1 MTFFLGIPSIW
12 EIWKIFFIHNYFV
25 LLYCTI
31 LWVTSNHQ
39 YSITPVTLLL
49 TNDCSVDRFL
59 SDDIDVSYSEEHP
72 LPWHP
77 PICERLADVV
87 EGIDDIPGIKERH
100 TLTTRN
106 RDPHAVPY
114 LMKYGYQGV
123 EAEIGQRISSAMKRV
138 KWQYCY
144 FWVLFIAIKTSDK
157 SRRAKK

>member
-1 MTFFLGIPSIW
+1 M
-12 EIWKIFFIHNYFV
+12 
-25 LLYCTI
+25 
-31 LWVTSNHQ
+31 
-39 YSITPVTLLL
+39 
-49 TNDCSVDRFL
+49 DRFL
-59 SDDIDVSYSEEHP
+59 SDDIDVSFSEEHP

-77 PICERLADVV
+77 PICERLADTV

-138 KWQYCY
+138 KFFFLVFPPLNFVPKSLPHCVSRIMWDL
-144 FWVLFIAIKTSDK
+144 LFNNMNMSVPHYVNYSTSEGEEDC
-157 SRRAKK
+157 